1 MLLKDPNPIKR
12 SITKITWHPDQN
24 AEARVSVC
32 YAILRFQ
39 QMSPKMPIC
48 SYIWNLNNPNS
59 PQSTLMPQSPLCTSV
74 FNHRNQEKIA
84 AGSYNGSL
92 SFFDLRDGDS
102 DGVIRPTK
110 TTVLEKSHHDPVY
123 DIYWLTHSRTGT
135 EYVSTSTD
143 GRVLWWDERNL
154 DEGPLDEFT
163 VE

>member
-1 MLLKDPNPIKR
+1 
-12 SITKITWHPDQN
+12 
-24 AEARVSVC
+24 
-32 YAILRFQ
+32 
-39 QMSPKMPIC
+39 MSPKMPIC

-110 TTVLEKSHHDPVY
+110 TTILEKSHHDPVY

-163 VE
+163 VEQDLDGSGSKVLGCTRIEYNNEAGPMKYLVGTEQGYVF